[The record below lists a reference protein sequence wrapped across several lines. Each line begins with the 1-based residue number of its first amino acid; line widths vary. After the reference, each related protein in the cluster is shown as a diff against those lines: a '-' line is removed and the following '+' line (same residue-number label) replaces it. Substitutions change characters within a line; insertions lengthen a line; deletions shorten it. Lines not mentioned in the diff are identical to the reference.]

1 MKLSTKGRYAV
12 MAMADLALNSDGSPV
27 TLSDISERQEISLAY
42 LEQLFAKLRK
52 NGLVE
57 STRGPGGGYS
67 LARPADDMPIA
78 DIVLAVDEPLKV
90 IRCSIEDHATVEDSG
105 KDSKADKSKKGCVGA
120 GRCVT
125 HDLWAELGRH
135 IHMYLNSVSLG
146 DVVGRRVG
154 RVLIDEAF
162 QVDPVA
168 SPN

>member
-90 IRCSIEDHATVEDSG
+90 IRCSIDDPAAVEDSG
-105 KDSKADKSKKGCVGA
+105 QAKETTKGCVGA
-120 GRCVT
+120 GRCMT

-135 IHMYLNSVSLG
+135 IHMYLASVSLG

>member
-12 MAMADLALNSDGSPV
+12 MAMADLAVNSDGNPV
-27 TLSDISERQEISLAY
+27 TLSDISERQDISLAY

-78 DIVLAVDEPLKV
+78 DIVLAVDEPIKV
-90 IRCSIEDHATVEDSG
+90 IRCSLDDADAADEPG
-105 KDSKADKSKKGCVGA
+105 KGKKGCIGG
-120 GRCVT
+120 GRCMT

-135 IHMYLNSVSLG
+135 IHLYLTSVSLG
-146 DVVGRRVG
+146 DVVDRRVG
-154 RVLIDEAF
+154 RGLSDQAFLIEPAT
-162 QVDPVA
+162 A